1 MSDNPTQTESGA
13 LEDRSGSH
21 NTSEDEVKRL
31 KADLNEIKELLHK
44 VFLEKEQGYL
54 RSDSQVPME
63 ADAAPKVD
71 SQHGIGA
78 AFREAPPLTVPQARG
93 HEDSKS
99 LGGRSDS
106 LSYHSEGRSTIS
118 KSGRKKVEGI
128 KSDSVKVFKFDGT
141 DYEIWAKAMG
151 FHLEVAGLWDV
162 VVGLDPRPDDPED
175 FEEWK
180 ALNNKACNIIF
191 NALTR
196 DQQKN
201 VVICEEAAE
210 MWRTLSEIY
219 ARKSMVNQAHLIQEY
234 EDFHMKKGVTMQ
246 RYISE
251 LKSYVGRLRG
261 IGVVYP
267 EKSTVLKLLRGLSEE
282 YAVDRK
288 ILYNTE
294 NLGFEDACGRL
305 LSEAIMVGQ
314 HKKLGGN
321 GGPALA
327 NASEGSTR
335 NFGPDKRKCYVCG
348 EVGHISPKCPLKK
361 SVGGTA
367 KVYKCYSCGELSH
380 KIADCPKRKEEL
392 MRGSKKSGGKA
403 NLVEGKEG
411 KASSSN

>member
-1 MSDNPTQTESGA
+1 MSDNPPQTGSEA
-13 LEDRSGSH
+13 LEGRSGSH
-21 NTSEDEVKRL
+21 TTSEDEVRTL
-31 KADLNEIKELLHK
+31 KAELNEVKELLHK
-44 VFLEKEQGYL
+44 LFLEKEQGSL
-54 RSDSQVPME
+54 RSDSQVPIE
-63 ADAAPKVD
+63 ADRAPKVG

-78 AFREAPPLTVPQARG
+78 AYREAPPLVAPKALG
-93 HEDSKS
+93 HEDTKS
-99 LGGRSDS
+99 LGGRSNSFSDPS
-106 LSYHSEGRSTIS
+106 DGRSTIS
-118 KSGRKKVEGI
+118 KSGRKRVESV

-201 VVICEEAAE
+201 VVICEEASE
-210 MWRTLSEIY
+210 MWTTLSEIY

-234 EDFHMKKGVTMQ
+234 EDFHMKRGVTMQ

-305 LSEAIMVGQ
+305 LSEAVMVGQ
-314 HKKLGGN
+314 HKRSAVGS
-321 GGPALA
+321 GPALA
-327 NASEGSTR
+327 NTSEVSTKR
-335 NFGPDKRKCYVCG
+335 FGAEKRKCYVCG

-361 SVGGTA
+361 NVGASA
-367 KVYKCYSCGELSH
+367 KVYKCYSCGDMNH
-380 KIADCPKRKEEL
+380 KIADCPKHKEEL
-392 MRGSKKSGGKA
+392 LKGIKKSGGKA
-403 NLVEGKEG
+403 NLVEGKDG
-411 KASSSN
+411 KASTSN

>member
-1 MSDNPTQTESGA
+1 MSDNPTQTNSGGV
-13 LEDRSGSH
+13 EGRSGSH
-21 NTSEDEVKRL
+21 NPREDEVKKL
-31 KADLNEIKELLHK
+31 TSEFNEIKELLLK
-44 VFLEKEQGYL
+44 VLLDKEQDSL
-54 RSDSQVPME
+54 RSDSQVPR
-63 ADAAPKVD
+63 DARVSPRLV

-78 AFREAPPLTVPQARG
+78 SQREAPRLLVPQTRR
-93 HEDSKS
+93 HEDTSS
-99 LGGRSDS
+99 LGGRSDHFS
-106 LSYHSEGRSTIS
+106 DPMEERSTIS
-118 KSGRKKVEGI
+118 KSGRKRVEGT

-151 FHLEVAGLWDV
+151 FYLEVAGVWDV
-162 VVGLDPRPDDPED
+162 VVGLDPRPDDPEE
-175 FEEWK
+175 FVEWK
-180 ALNNKACNIIF
+180 VLNTKACNIIF

-234 EDFHMKKGVTMQ
+234 EDFHMKRGVTMQ

-267 EKSTVLKLLRGLSEE
+267 EKSIVLKLLRGLSEE

-294 NLGFEDACGRL
+294 NLGFEDVCGRL
-305 LSEAIMVGQ
+305 LSEAVMVGQ
-314 HKKLGGN
+314 HKKFGGN
-321 GGPALA
+321 VGPALA
-327 NASEGSTR
+327 NTTMGS
-335 NFGPDKRKCYVCG
+335 NKSFGPEKRRCYVCG
-348 EVGHISPKCPLKK
+348 EAGHISPKCPLKQ
-361 SVGGTA
+361 SVGGSA

-380 KIADCPKRKEEL
+380 KIADCPKHKEEL
-392 MRGSKKSGGKA
+392 VRGSKKSGGKA
-403 NLVEGKEG
+403 NLVEGKDG